1 MGFSIRSELASYARL
16 KRRCYFLFVI
26 SYGGLLAGLTYAA
39 MTHQSPAPLDRA
51 HPRGRPLRPSAPAAH
66 AKLASLPFPRPARGR
81 LRPHHLC
88 PAGSGPVAHRGR
100 GAGRRGGAGP
110 HLPLLYPVQYAGKRR
125 HTQKIRPGSEA
136 EGLPRDGGM
145 RFAAPCSRFS
155 LSSAA
160 SPFAC
165 KRTKPRL
172 GARAVRRSTGKGRRR
187 AEKSNGS
194 GRRKEEEA
202 FRKEAP
208 PLFQSGFSTIPR
220 PSARLRG
227 RPTDGPALRGR
238 GKAPASHSDIR
249 DAGPRSGG
257 PAIPQAPDLRR
268 RQGRGRP

>member
-145 RFAAPCSRFS
+145 RFAAPCSRLS
-155 LSSAA
+155 LSRAT

-208 PLFQSGFSTIPR
+208 SSFPIWLFYNSPAFSKASRASDRRPCTSRARESTSQPFRYSGRRATLWRASDSASSGSSP
-220 PSARLRG
+220 PSR
-227 RPTDGPALRGR
+227 
-238 GKAPASHSDIR
+238 
-249 DAGPRSGG
+249 
-257 PAIPQAPDLRR
+257 
-268 RQGRGRP
+268 

>member
-39 MTHQSPAPLDRA
+39 MTHQSPPLWIG
-51 HPRGRPLRPSAPAAH
+51 RGRPLRPSAPAAH
-66 AKLASLPFPRPARGR
+66 AKLASLPFPCPARGR

-125 HTQKIRPGSEA
+125 HTQKILPGSEA
-136 EGLPRDGGM
+136 EGLPRGGGM

-155 LSSAA
+155 LSRAA

-172 GARAVRRSTGKGRRR
+172 GGAGR
-187 AEKSNGS
+187 AEKYGERATES
-194 GRRKEEEA
+194 GEE
-202 FRKEAP
+202 
-208 PLFQSGFSTIPR
+208 
-220 PSARLRG
+220 
-227 RPTDGPALRGR
+227 
-238 GKAPASHSDIR
+238 
-249 DAGPRSGG
+249 
-257 PAIPQAPDLRR
+257 
-268 RQGRGRP
+268 